1 MFALRRSTPGLAV
14 KLARAYSSDPKIL
27 RPKDKTG
34 MPRAKLN
41 MEPKAAKGN
50 ISDYDMYDEL
60 AKPLNNIET
69 VLKDGFKLASDHQV
83 VSPDPNSPQGLVL
96 IGSESFKVDLTGAIE
111 NLDKGIVDIS
121 PEALSIFEVVDP
133 IPELLVVGL
142 GGKSRI
148 LGQKTSAYLH
158 SLGMQLQVSNTA
170 NGCSN
175 FDLLATER
183 PMRIGAL
190 LFPPNL

>member
-1 MFALRRSTPGLAV
+1 
-14 KLARAYSSDPKIL
+14 
-27 RPKDKTG
+27 
-34 MPRAKLN
+34 

-69 VLKDGFKLASDHQV
+69 MLKDGFKLASEHQV

-142 GGKSRI
+142 GAKSRI